1 MTSSWTAAGRGTST
15 PSGGVRIPFPTTDE
29 VSRHCVSD
37 DEPETV
43 HIEVHLPGRLDPAR
57 LRTAFRRALLTH
69 PRVLI
74 REVPGRRHRQS
85 FAWELTG
92 EPDSDPVRFARPGPD
107 ALGRARARALTECP
121 SLALSPP
128 MRLEVIEV
136 DGGTAAGEPPEA
148 GKPATGLA
156 GTGLAGTT
164 RTVLLLTMHH
174 TALDA
179 GSGLRVLATTAEQY
193 GGSAAL
199 PVPGPVRPAPWGPA
213 GTGGTGRA
221 GCARPVRIAPDSRP
235 GPVRARAAGNGMLQ
249 AELPVPPRVGR
260 SGGLAPWTVNDQLL
274 VAATLMVGR
283 WNVSRGR
290 PAGPVRITMP
300 VDDRPRGREMPMG
313 NGTRLVEVV
322 MTSEDPRDPDLLL
335 GERPDLAAVTR
346 LLRTTARRTRALKS
360 AHGAPL
366 GPGTGLLTA
375 PLLPVGLRGTLTRGA
390 RRAAAP
396 WTSTVLVTNLGRVPY
411 ALDFGDAGRATAV
424 WFSAPARMPRGL
436 SVAAASTGG
445 RLHVTLRWSRALLGD
460 ASGAYLTSLFE
471 QAFSATSQ
479 VTRSGSNT
487 WGAGPE
493 ADVLEAGVP
502 EADALEAGAP
512 EADVPEA
519 DASTPDL
526 TTANAEAPGDR
537 RKARRPGGPHNR
549 DALCPD
555 PTPSG
560 ARSAR
565 QNHARPS

>member
-1 MTSSWTAAGRGTST
+1 MTSSRTAAGWGTST
-15 PSGGVRIPFPTTDE
+15 PPGGVRIPFRPTDE
-29 VSRHCVSD
+29 VSRHCLSD

-69 PRVLI
+69 PRVLM

-92 EPDSDPVRFARPGPD
+92 EPDSDPVSFARPGPD

-136 DGGTAAGEPPEA
+136 GGGTVAGEPPEA
-148 GKPATGLA
+148 GVPGA
-156 GTGLAGTT
+156 T

-199 PVPGPVRPAPWGPA
+199 PVPGPVRPDPSGPA
-213 GTGGTGRA
+213 PAATGGTGRA
-221 GCARPVRIAPDSRP
+221 VCARPVRVAPDSRP
-235 GPVRARAAGNGMLQ
+235 QPVRARAAGNGMLQ

-260 SGGLAPWTVNDQLL
+260 TGGLAPWTVNDQLL
-274 VAATLMVGR
+274 VAASLMVGR
-283 WNVSRGR
+283 WNVSQGR

-300 VDDRPRGREMPMG
+300 VDDRPRGRGMPMG
-313 NGTRLVEVV
+313 NGTRLVEVA

-346 LLRTTARRTRALKS
+346 LLRATARRTRALKS

-375 PLLPVGLRGTLTRGA
+375 PLLPVGIRGRLTRGA

-396 WTSTVLVTNLGRVPY
+396 WTSTVLVTNVGRIPY
-411 ALDFGDAGRATAV
+411 ALDFGDAGRANAV

-460 ASGAYLTSLFE
+460 ASGAYLAGLFE
-471 QAFSATSQ
+471 QALSATSQ
-479 VTRSGSNT
+479 VTRPGSNA
-487 WGAGPE
+487 GGSGPE
-493 ADVLEAGVP
+493 ADV
-502 EADALEAGAP
+502 P

-519 DASTPDL
+519 DATTPD
-526 TTANAEAPGDR
+526 APNAEAPGAR
-537 RKARRPGGPHNR
+537 GKARQPGGSHDR
-549 DALCPD
+549 DAPCPD
-555 PTPSG
+555 PTPGG
-560 ARSAR
+560 ALSAR
-565 QNHARPS
+565 QNHERPS

>member
-1 MTSSWTAAGRGTST
+1 MTSSWTAAGRGASTS
-15 PSGGVRIPFPTTDE
+15 PGGVRIPFPATDE

-57 LRTAFRRALLTH
+57 LRTAFRRALLMH
-69 PRVLI
+69 PRVLM

-85 FAWELTG
+85 FVWELTG
-92 EPDSDPVRFARPGPD
+92 EPDSDPVSFARPGPD

-136 DGGTAAGEPPEA
+136 DGGTAAGELPEA
-148 GKPATGLA
+148 GVPGAT
-156 GTGLAGTT
+156 
-164 RTVLLLTMHH
+164 RSVLLLTMHH

-199 PVPGPVRPAPWGPA
+199 PVAGPVRPDPSRPA
-213 GTGGTGRA
+213 ATGGTGRVV
-221 GCARPVRIAPDSRP
+221 CARPVRIAPDSRP
-235 GPVRARAAGNGMLQ
+235 EPVRTRAAGNGMLQ

-274 VAATLMVGR
+274 VAASLMVGR
-283 WNVSRGR
+283 WNVSQGR

-313 NGTRLVEVV
+313 NGTRLLEVA

-335 GERPDLAAVTR
+335 GERPDPAAVAR

-360 AHGAPL
+360 VHGAPL
-366 GPGTGLLTA
+366 GPGTSLLTA
-375 PLLPVGLRGTLTRGA
+375 PFLPVGIRGTLTRGA

-396 WTSTVLVTNLGRVPY
+396 WTSTLLVTNIGRIPY
-411 ALDFGDAGRATAV
+411 ALDFGEAGRANAV

-460 ASGAYLTSLFE
+460 ASGAYLTGLFE
-471 QAFSATSQ
+471 QALSATSQ
-479 VTRSGSNT
+479 VTRPGSN
-487 WGAGPE
+487 AG
-493 ADVLEAGVP
+493 GS
-502 EADALEAGAP
+502 GP

-519 DASTPDL
+519 DATTPDA
-526 TTANAEAPGDR
+526 TTPDATTPHAEAPGAPG
-537 RKARRPGGPHNR
+537 KARRPGGPHDRNAR
-549 DALCPD
+549 CPD
-555 PTPSG
+555 PTPGG
-560 ARSAR
+560 ARSVR

>member
-1 MTSSWTAAGRGTST
+1 M
-15 PSGGVRIPFPTTDE
+15 
-29 VSRHCVSD
+29 SRHCVSD

-57 LRTAFRRALLTH
+57 LRTAFRRALLMH
-69 PRVLI
+69 PRVLM

-85 FAWELTG
+85 FVWELTG
-92 EPDSDPVRFARPGPD
+92 EPDHDPVRFARPGPD

-136 DGGTAAGEPPEA
+136 DGGKAAGELPEA
-148 GKPATGLA
+148 GLP
-156 GTGLAGTT
+156 GTGLPGVT

-179 GSGLRVLATTAEQY
+179 GSGLRLLATTAEQY

-199 PVPGPVRPAPWGPA
+199 PVPGPVRPGPSGPA
-213 GTGGTGRA
+213 ATGGTGRVM
-221 GCARPVRIAPDSRP
+221 CARPVRIAPDSRP
-235 GPVRARAAGNGMLQ
+235 EPARASAVGNGMLQ
-249 AELPVPPRVGR
+249 VELPVPPRAG
-260 SGGLAPWTVNDQLL
+260 GTDGLAPWTVNDQLL
-274 VAATLMVGR
+274 VAATLMVSR
-283 WNVSRGR
+283 WNTSQGR

-313 NGTRLVEVV
+313 NGTRLVEVP
-322 MTSEDPRDPDLLL
+322 MTSQDPRDSDLLL
-335 GERPDLAAVTR
+335 GERPDPAALTR
-346 LLRTTARRTRALKS
+346 LLHTTARRTRALKS

-366 GPGTGLLTA
+366 GPGTSLLTA
-375 PLLPVGLRGTLTRGA
+375 PLLPVRLRGTLTRGA

-396 WTSTVLVTNLGRVPY
+396 WTSTVLVTNIGRVPY
-411 ALDFGDAGRATAV
+411 ALDFGDAGRAKAV

-471 QAFSATSQ
+471 QVLSATSQ
-479 VTRSGSNT
+479 VTRHGSNA
-487 WGAGPE
+487 GDSGPE
-493 ADVLEAGVP
+493 T
-502 EADALEAGAP
+502 
-512 EADVPEA
+512 DVPESDVPWA
-519 DASTPDL
+519 DIPGTDVTTPD
-526 TTANAEAPGDR
+526 TTTVHAEPPGVR
-537 RKARRPGGPHNR
+537 RKARRPGGPHDR
-549 DALCPD
+549 DAPRPE

-560 ARSAR
+560 DRSAR

>member
-1 MTSSWTAAGRGTST
+1 M
-15 PSGGVRIPFPTTDE
+15 
-29 VSRHCVSD
+29 SRHCVSD

-57 LRTAFRRALLTH
+57 LRTAFRRALLMH
-69 PRVLI
+69 PRVLM

-128 MRLEVIEV
+128 MRLDVIEV
-136 DGGTAAGEPPEA
+136 GGVKAAGELPEA
-148 GKPATGLA
+148 GLPGA
-156 GTGLAGTT
+156 T

-199 PVPGPVRPAPWGPA
+199 PVPGPVRPAPSGPA
-213 GTGGTGRA
+213 ATGGTGRVV
-221 GCARPVRIAPDSRP
+221 CARPVRIAPDYRP
-235 GPVRARAAGNGMLQ
+235 EPVRARAAGNGMLL
-249 AELPVPPRVGR
+249 AELPVPPRVGGT
-260 SGGLAPWTVNDQLL
+260 GGLAPWTVNDQLL

-283 WNVSRGR
+283 WNVSQGR

-313 NGTRLVEVV
+313 NGTRLVEVP
-322 MTSEDPRDPDLLL
+322 MTSEDPRDSDLLL
-335 GERPDLAAVTR
+335 GERPDLAAATR
-346 LLRTTARRTRALKS
+346 LLRATARRTRALKS

-366 GPGTGLLTA
+366 GPGTSLLTT

-396 WTSTVLVTNLGRVPY
+396 WTSTVLVTNIGRLPY
-411 ALDFGDAGRATAV
+411 ALDFGDAGRAKAV

-460 ASGAYLTSLFE
+460 ASGAYLTGLFE
-471 QAFSATSQ
+471 QALSATSQ
-479 VTRSGSNT
+479 VTRPGSN
-487 WGAGPE
+487 AG
-493 ADVLEAGVP
+493 GS
-502 EADALEAGAP
+502 GP

-519 DASTPDL
+519 DVPEADVTTPDA
-526 TTANAEAPGDR
+526 TTANAEAPGAR
-537 RKARRPGGPHNR
+537 RKARRPGGPHDR
-549 DALCPD
+549 DAPCPD

-560 ARSAR
+560 DRSAR
-565 QNHARPS
+565 QNHTRPS